1 MLQQLRDLL
10 RPRTR
15 WQEFERLRRA
25 RAALRNKGFKPEDA
39 LVICGDPRGGT
50 TWLMELLAL
59 TPRTAVI
66 WEPLHP
72 QRGVVPKHF
81 RLGWRGHIPETV
93 PEPRIQSF
101 IRDVLSGRRINAW
114 TRYSSHDGDEARAVH
129 LLVKFCYASDLLPW
143 MTRWIDF
150 SHKPIHLL
158 RHPVAV
164 ALSQVR
170 LFKMHGPLPR
180 IEVPDEIHN
189 DMHVQ
194 HVDYLRTLDSHLQ
207 LMVAYWCMANKRTLE
222 HTGNRRWCTVYYE
235 HLLLHPERELD
246 RIATETGMTI
256 APQAYARVRE
266 ASATVR
272 GTDLEKDPR
281 KQMTKWRTQVPPAEL
296 AALQSVLDHFGITVY
311 RCDAPGP
318 IAPSGP
324 E

>member
-1 MLQQLRDLL
+1 MAMLQQLRDLL

-39 LVICGDPRGGT
+39 LVICGEPRGGT

-59 TPRTAVI
+59 TPGTAVI

-93 PEPRIQSF
+93 PEHRIQSVM
-101 IRDVLSGRRINAW
+101 REVLSGRRINAW
-114 TRYSSHDGDEARAVH
+114 TRYASHDGDELRAEH

-143 MTRWIDF
+143 MSRWIPF
-150 SHKPIHLL
+150 THKPIHLL

-170 LFKMHGPLPR
+170 LFKMSGSMPT

-189 DMHVQ
+189 SMHEQ
-194 HVDYLRTLDSHLQ
+194 HVDYLRSLTTHTQ
-207 LMVAYWCMANKRTLE
+207 LMVAYWCMANKRTIE
-222 HTGNRRWCTVYYE
+222 HPGRQRWHTLHYE
-235 HLLLHPERELD
+235 HLLLQPERELE
-246 RIATETGMTI
+246 RIAAETGITVV
-256 APQAYARVRE
+256 PEAYERVRK

-272 GTDLEKDPR
+272 GQDLRNDP
-281 KQMTKWRTQVPPAEL
+281 QAQLSKWRTELPAEEL
-296 AALQSVLDHFGITVY
+296 DALQAVLDHFGISVY
-311 RCDAPGP
+311 NCAGP
-318 IAPSGP
+318 MPVLA
-324 E
+324 